1 MPRPRPIDI
10 SSPLFHIRHQAAD
23 PETKPP
29 MSDTRSLHESYLARR
44 HFGSLDGLRF
54 LCITAVIW
62 HHAPVWNGLRD
73 NVSVLFARGHTGVDF
88 FFVLSGFLITTLL
101 MREEVA
107 HGRFSLR
114 AFYWRRALRIIPIY
128 FLVVSLAGF
137 YAIVVKGQTEQ
148 LAILPYYYLF
158 LSNFLTVKD
167 IGFLDPTWSLAVE
180 EQYYLIW
187 PALLLFLPRRWI
199 VPVLL
204 GLIALNV
211 LGALGVF
218 DGLPRLES
226 TYLRFKLSG
235 ATYAPILMGSL
246 VAVLL
251 HRPAG
256 FAAFWRLAGF
266 RAAPWL
272 WFAAILVIFA
282 LPGPLQG
289 WPNLALHSAMCLAL
303 ASLVLRE
310 DNAMA
315 PFFRLVPIVRIG
327 QVSYGI
333 YLYHLFAL
341 AIVNKGFEILG
352 ISSSW
357 AVLILYYALA
367 IVIAELSFRS
377 FETWF
382 LSFRHKGLGRLKAA
396 PPRTA

>member
-1 MPRPRPIDI
+1 MP
-10 SSPLFHIRHQAAD
+10 D
-23 PETKPP
+23 P
-29 MSDTRSLHESYLARR
+29 RSLHDAYLARR

-54 LCITAVIW
+54 LSITMVIW
-62 HHAPVWNGLRD
+62 HHGPVWTGLRD
-73 NVSVLFARGHTGVDF
+73 SVSVLFARGHTGVDF

-101 MREEVA
+101 LREEA
-107 HGRFSLR
+107 ARGRFSLR

-128 FLVVSLAGF
+128 FLVVSVAGF
-137 YAIVVKGQTEQ
+137 YAIVLKGQTEQ

-158 LSNFLTVKD
+158 LSNFLTVPD

-187 PALLLFLPRRWI
+187 PALLLLLPRRWI

-211 LGALGVF
+211 LGALGAF
-218 DGLPRLES
+218 AGWPRLEG

-251 HRPAG
+251 NRPAG
-256 FAAFWRLAGF
+256 FAAFWRIAGF

-272 WFAAILVIFA
+272 WFAAIVAVLAI
-282 LPGPLQG
+282 PGPLKG

-310 DNAMA
+310 DNALA
-315 PFFRLVPIVRIG
+315 PVLRLPPIVRIG
-327 QVSYGI
+327 QISYGI

-341 AIVNKGFEILG
+341 VLVGKGFGALG
-352 ISSSW
+352 IDSPW
-357 AVLILYYALA
+357 GVLILYYALA
-367 IVIAELSFRS
+367 VLIAEISFRTY
-377 FETWF
+377 EAWF
-382 LSFRHKGLGRLKAA
+382 LGFRHRGPGRAVAA
-396 PPRTA
+396 PPKAA